1 MLLSYYDA
9 TDSESP
15 IQTLEELAV
24 VPSSESNVSALSKNS
39 PLAQLQRIERPDV
52 FANYDRPIK
61 CHIKPRKD
69 FKELINNEN
78 NLLAMSRNFYNFF
91 DVMMT
96 AHCRS

>member
-24 VPSSESNVSALSKNS
+24 VPSSESNVSGLSMNS
-39 PLAQLQRIERPDV
+39 PLGLCQMLEHPEV
-52 FANYDRPIK
+52 FTCSRPIK

-69 FKELINNEN
+69 FKEIINSEN
-78 NLLAMSRNFYNFF
+78 IVKNGVLRYTLGALCHPSY
-91 DVMMT
+91 
-96 AHCRS
+96 